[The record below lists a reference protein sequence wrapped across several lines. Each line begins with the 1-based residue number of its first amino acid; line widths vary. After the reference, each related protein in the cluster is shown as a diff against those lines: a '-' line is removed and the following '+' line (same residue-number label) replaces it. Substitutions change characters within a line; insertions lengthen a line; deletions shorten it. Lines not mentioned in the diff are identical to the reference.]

1 MKTCDSRTE
10 AAGKKSVKIELAP
23 EKTPLDTMS
32 AKPYTV
38 LVVDDTA
45 ANRSMMQVFLQRL
58 GYSVTCASDGH
69 SALEAFAESRPDM
82 VLLDLI
88 MPGMDGFEVTRR
100 IRSMHN
106 GAWTPIVI
114 MSALNTDDDLVAGLD
129 AGADDYLVKPI
140 SFVVFGAKMRVVER
154 LLTMERGQRELLGRV
169 QAISNAVID
178 GIVTSDENGVIQ
190 SANPAACR
198 MFGYPDGGLTGK
210 NVSVLT
216 PLDEDSSSDGA
227 TECDIESS
235 ARKIIGKTRQV
246 TGRRASGEQFMLEL
260 GLTELRLES
269 RRLFIGV
276 MRDITERVRVNLE
289 RRMSAAR
296 LQRYHDEQQR
306 EQDLARQVMAS
317 QIDKA
322 GLRDARLRFSVMPA
336 QNFSGDLVAAACS
349 PRGRLFSLLADATG
363 HGLVAAVSVQP
374 VLPLFYALV
383 ARDLPLS
390 QVVSDVNELLH
401 QTLPVGRFVGA
412 AMLCLA
418 ADGKSIEVWVGG
430 VPDVLVLDPAGRVRK
445 RFVSRHLPL
454 GVVDSAPSVCEI
466 ETSVLERDEQ
476 IVMLSDGVVEAAD
489 AADQPF
495 GNVRLERTFEASAPS
510 ARLDAVRGALAA
522 HLSGAAAHDDMS
534 LMLIDALPHPG
545 RAVLGESVV

>member
-1 MKTCDSRTE
+1 MQTCDTATE
-10 AAGKKSVKIELAP
+10 GLGVVSVKMEPLP
-23 EKTPLDTMS
+23 EMSRSETMS
-32 AKPYTV
+32 AKPYSV

-45 ANRSMMQVFLQRL
+45 ANRSMMQVFLQKL
-58 GYSVTCASDGH
+58 GYSVTCAIDGH
-69 SALEAFAESRPDM
+69 EALEAFARARPDM
-82 VLLDLI
+82 VLMDLM
-88 MPGMDGFEVTRR
+88 MPGMDGFEATRR
-100 IRSMHN
+100 IRNMHN

-140 SFVVFGAKMRVVER
+140 SFVVFAAKMRVIER

-198 MFGYPDGGLTGK
+198 MFGYHDGALTGK
-210 NVSVLT
+210 NVSVLI
-216 PLDEDSSSDGA
+216 PLGDGDTRDGA
-227 TECDIESS
+227 TARYLGTS

-246 TGRRASGEQFMLEL
+246 TGRRASGEQFMVEL
-260 GLTELRLES
+260 GLTELKLDS

-289 RRMSAAR
+289 RQESAAR

-322 GLRDARLRFSVMPA
+322 GLRDVRLSFSVMPA

-349 PRGRLFSLLADATG
+349 PHGRLFSLLADATG
-363 HGLVAAVSVQP
+363 HGLAAAVSVQP

-390 QVVSDVNELLH
+390 RLVCDINDLLR

-412 AMLCLA
+412 AVLCLA
-418 ADGKSIEVWVGG
+418 ADGHHIEAWVGG
-430 VPDVLVLDPAGRVRK
+430 VPEVLVLDPAGRVRK
-445 RFVSRHLPL
+445 RFVSRQLPL
-454 GVVDSAPSVCEI
+454 GVVDSAPAVCEI
-466 ETSVLERDEQ
+466 ETSQLERGEQ

-489 AADQPF
+489 AVDQPF
-495 GNVRLERTFEASAPS
+495 GNTRLERTLEITAPS
-510 ARLDAVRGALAA
+510 ARLDAVRRALAA
-522 HLSGAAAHDDMS
+522 HLGGAAAHDDMS
-534 LMLIDALPHPG
+534 LMLIDALPHPNL
-545 RAVLGESVV
+545 AALGEPVI

>member
-1 MKTCDSRTE
+1 MKTCDTATE
-10 AAGKKSVKIELAP
+10 GSGENSVKMEP
-23 EKTPLDTMS
+23 DSQKRPRETMF

-45 ANRSMMQVFLQRL
+45 ANRSMMQVFLQKL
-58 GYSVTCASDGH
+58 GYVVTCAVDGQE
-69 SALEAFAESRPDM
+69 ALDAFARERPDM
-82 VLLDLI
+82 VLMDLM
-88 MPGMDGFEVTRR
+88 MPGMDGFEATRR
-100 IRSMHN
+100 IRNMHN

-140 SFVVFGAKMRVVER
+140 SFVVFAAKMRVVER

-198 MFGYPDGGLTGK
+198 MFGYADGGLTGK
-210 NVSVLT
+210 NVSMLLPPDDT
-216 PLDEDSSSDGA
+216 GGCASTINNDLSA
-227 TECDIESS
+227 A
-235 ARKIIGKTRQV
+235 ARKIVGKTRQV
-246 TGRRASGEQFMLEL
+246 TGQRASGERFTLEL
-260 GLTELRLES
+260 GLTELKLEA

-289 RRMSAAR
+289 RQQSAAR

-363 HGLVAAVSVQP
+363 HGLAAAVSVQP

-390 QVVSDVNELLH
+390 QVVCDINELLH

-412 AMLCLA
+412 AVLCLA
-418 ADGKSIEVWVGG
+418 ADGKAIEAWVGG
-430 VPDVLVLDPAGRVRK
+430 VPEVLVLDSAGRVRK

-454 GVVDSAPSVCEI
+454 GVVDSAPSMCEI
-466 ETSVLERDEQ
+466 DTSALERDEQ

-495 GNVRLERTFEASAPS
+495 GNTRLERTLETTAPA
-510 ARLDAVRGALAA
+510 ARLDAVRRALAA

-534 LMLIDALPHPG
+534 LMLIDALPHPDL
-545 RAVLGESVV
+545 AVLGEPVI